1 VKKAGRRTRLSSKQ
15 LIELRVNGE
24 IHEIVVEPR
33 TTLLHVL
40 REDLGLTGT
49 KEGCN
54 SGDCGACTV
63 LIDNHPAV
71 SCLTLAIEA
80 QGKEILTIEGLDQQG
95 RLHPLQQ
102 AFIDHYA
109 VQCGFC
115 TPGMILS
122 AKALLDRNSHPTEE
136 EVREAISGNLCRCTG
151 YVKIVEAI
159 LAVAND
165 QQKVPI

>member
-1 VKKAGRRTRLSSKQ
+1 VSLKQ
-15 LIELRVNGE
+15 VITLTINGE
-24 IHEIVVEPR
+24 VREVLVEPR

-49 KEGCN
+49 KESCN
-54 SGDCGACTV
+54 AGDCGACTV
-63 LIDNHPAV
+63 LIDHKPVA

-80 QGKEILTIEGLDQQG
+80 QGKEILTIEGLDREG
-95 RLHPLQQ
+95 GLHPIQQ

-122 AKALLDRNSHPTEE
+122 AKALLDKNPDPTEE

-151 YVKIVEAI
+151 YVKIVEAV
-159 LAVAND
+159 LAAAHHT
-165 QQKVPI
+165 

>member
-1 VKKAGRRTRLSSKQ
+1 MSSKQ

-24 IHEIVVEPR
+24 TREVLVEPR
-33 TTLLHVL
+33 TTLLQVL

-49 KEGCN
+49 KQGCDA
-54 SGDCGACTV
+54 GDCGACTV
-63 LIDNHPAV
+63 LIDGHPVV

-80 QGKEILTIEGLDQQG
+80 QGKEILTIEGLDREG

-122 AKALLDRNSHPTEE
+122 AKALLDRNSHPTEG

-159 LAVAND
+159 LAAAND
-165 QQKVPI
+165 QQKVSI

>member
-1 VKKAGRRTRLSSKQ
+1 MSLKK
-15 LIELRVNGE
+15 LIELKINGE
-24 IHEIVVEPR
+24 TREVVAEPR

-54 SGDCGACTV
+54 AGDCGACTV
-63 LIDNHPAV
+63 LIDRKPVA

-80 QGKEILTIEGLDQQG
+80 QGKEILTIEGLDKNG

-122 AKALLDRNSHPTEE
+122 AKALLDRNPHPTEE

-159 LAVAND
+159 LAAANHR
-165 QQKVPI
+165 

>member
-1 VKKAGRRTRLSSKQ
+1 MSRKHA
-15 LIELRVNGE
+15 IELKINGD
-24 IHEIVVEPR
+24 IHEVLVEPR

-40 REDLGLTGT
+40 REDLALTGT

-54 SGDCGACTV
+54 AGDCGACTV
-63 LIDNHPAV
+63 LMDHKPVA
-71 SCLTLAIEA
+71 SCLFLAIEA

-102 AFIDHYA
+102 AFIDYYA

-122 AKALLDRNSHPTEE
+122 AKALLDKNPRPTEE
-136 EVREAISGNLCRCTG
+136 ETREAISGNLCRCTG

-159 LAVAND
+159 LAAS
-165 QQKVPI
+165 QQR

>member
-1 VKKAGRRTRLSSKQ
+1 MDGRPVS
-15 LIELRVNGE
+15 
-24 IHEIVVEPR
+24 
-33 TTLLHVL
+33 
-40 REDLGLTGT
+40 
-49 KEGCN
+49 
-54 SGDCGACTV
+54 
-63 LIDNHPAV
+63 

-80 QGKEILTIEGLDQQG
+80 QGKRILTIEALDQEG

-122 AKALLDRNSHPTEE
+122 AKALLDRNPRPTEE

-159 LAVAND
+159 LAVAH
-165 QQKVPI
+165 QS

>member
-1 VKKAGRRTRLSSKQ
+1 MSSRR
-15 LIELRVNGE
+15 LIELKVNGE
-24 IHEIVVEPR
+24 SREVLVEPR
-33 TTLLHVL
+33 TTLLQVL

-49 KEGCN
+49 KQGCN
-54 SGDCGACTV
+54 TGDCGACTV
-63 LIDNHPAV
+63 LIDNHPV
-71 SCLTLAIEA
+71 LSCLTLAIEA
-80 QGKEILTIEGLDQQG
+80 QGKEILTIEGLNQQG
-95 RLHPLQQ
+95 GLHPLQQ
-102 AFIDHYA
+102 SFIDHYA

-159 LAVAND
+159 LAGVSD
-165 QQKVPI
+165 QQ

>member
-1 VKKAGRRTRLSSKQ
+1 
-15 LIELRVNGE
+15 LIELKINGE
-24 IHEIVVEPR
+24 VREVVIEPR

-54 SGDCGACTV
+54 TGDCGACTV
-63 LIDNHPAV
+63 LIDHKPV
-71 SCLTLAIEA
+71 SSCLTLAIEA
-80 QGKEILTIEGLDQQG
+80 QGKEILTIEGLDRQG

-122 AKALLDRNSHPTEE
+122 AKALLDKNPQPTEE
-136 EVREAISGNLCRCTG
+136 EVREGISGNLCRCTG

-159 LAVAND
+159 LEASK
-165 QQKVPI
+165 QIKTSSIERET